1 MLEITTETSNHL
13 IMLVETATWK
23 RSRKVN
29 LTVSQRRRN
38 QICLQWLEWVT
49 NFLFVFFCYAGNQSK
64 KLFNSIIP
72 ESLQLLIYWPK
83 GLKSLGTRL
92 AECKMNQT
100 MSLIITTSLTKRR
113 SAPGRVKGTG
123 SGYCRLC
130 VAIISFTRFM
140 SSSMSLTSLVNW
152 SNCCEK
158 RPCHDTWYKKVKKKF
173 QKKILDIFLN
183 LLIINTVYT
192 ENNTWAHRD
201 MEFFFSTWYEIST
214 WLVKRNFISPS
225 NHALV
230 WI

>member
-1 MLEITTETSNHL
+1 MQATNQKNYL
-13 IMLVETATWK
+13 IP
-23 RSRKVN
+23 S
-29 LTVSQRRRN
+29 SQ
-38 QICLQWLEWVT
+38 
-49 NFLFVFFCYAGNQSK
+49 
-64 KLFNSIIP
+64 
-72 ESLQLLIYWPK
+72 SLSSCSSTDQK

-158 RPCHDTWYKKVKKKF
+158 KAMSWYLIQKSKKKF

-183 LLIINTVYT
+183 LFIINTVYT

-214 WLVKRNFISPS
+214 WLMKRNAISPS